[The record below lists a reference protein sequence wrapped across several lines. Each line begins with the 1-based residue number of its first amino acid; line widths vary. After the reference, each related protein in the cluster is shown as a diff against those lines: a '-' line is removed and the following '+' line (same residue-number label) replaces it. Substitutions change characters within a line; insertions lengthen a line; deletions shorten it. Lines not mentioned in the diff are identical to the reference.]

1 MWKCLNIKSRET
13 CYIVFDDDRKPFTN
27 TFDLRLGYLTPLAT
41 MSKSM
46 DTYSVWR
53 TLEVAT
59 DTSNALHITL
69 DGILKLVLTKCVVT
83 VEFQREKIWCEF
95 RIYRQL
101 SVGNYHILVQQVL
114 NCLNFQRLKLF
125 NIFTLKQSSWHHR
138 DSCCTEWLREHEIDA
153 LNRCI
158 EESSNFNEIERSAL
172 YYMWLRSSQWKN
184 IIINPK
190 WLKVKANE
198 NFWEMLQEES

>member
-69 DGILKLVLTKCVVT
+69 DGILKLALTKCVVT
-83 VEFQREKIWCEF
+83 VEFQREKI
-95 RIYRQL
+95 
-101 SVGNYHILVQQVL
+101 
-114 NCLNFQRLKLF
+114 
-125 NIFTLKQSSWHHR
+125 
-138 DSCCTEWLREHEIDA
+138 
-153 LNRCI
+153 
-158 EESSNFNEIERSAL
+158 
-172 YYMWLRSSQWKN
+172 
-184 IIINPK
+184 
-190 WLKVKANE
+190 
-198 NFWEMLQEES
+198 